1 MRWRF
6 ASILLILLCGRLLAQ
21 EGEQNRHT
29 DSRAR
34 FVHRINL
41 WDEDGRNISMK
52 DTEQRP
58 YSPTMTC
65 ARCHPTIFI
74 SHGWHFNAPDKSVA
88 PGRVGEPWMYQD
100 ATTRTLLPMSYRD
113 WPGTCANP
121 NAIVGAHLKFCWI
134 SICRV
139 RSAGSW
145 ELSAL

>member
-1 MRWRF
+1 NRKTLHRRRPGHRSQTNSLRPAAIGWAWPTMAAIVLPPMIRALRF
-6 ASILLILLCGRLLAQ
+6 SSLALILFSTFALAQ
-21 EGEQNRHT
+21 ESEQNRHT

-58 YSPTMTC
+58 YSPAMTC

-88 PGRVGEPWMYQD
+88 PGRGGEPWMYQD
-100 ATTRTLLPMSYRD
+100 ATPPTLP
-113 WPGTCANP
+113 
-121 NAIVGAHLKFCWI
+121 
-134 SICRV
+134 
-139 RSAGSW
+139 
-145 ELSAL
+145 